1 MISKETEAITASK
14 KTLSA
19 AKNAWQLQKQE
30 YANGHQAKAEGKPV
44 VWSCALVPKEL
55 YWAMDVVPFFPEQFA
70 SLFSTRRLEGS
81 RDPSVPTY
89 AVKYCQLAEAEGFKD
104 YICGYARTWV
114 GYVLDGL
121 KTEWGED
128 LPLGGPP
135 QPDMMISTSYACDVR
150 MKGMEYVAQKLKI
163 PMFTLDFP
171 EIASDM
177 PSLSRGVRQPIIA
190 PRSTRKPGASE
201 FMINTWTDYDLEYT
215 ISQFEEFFDF
225 IEQVSGNKFD
235 VDKLNEAL
243 EWSYRTCEVNRE
255 INELR
260 KAVPAP
266 MPSTDGFASAYP
278 RLYLMGTE
286 RGYNY
291 FAALRDELKE
301 NVSKGIGALADE
313 KFRLAWYGLP
323 TWFNMGIFNYFEKF
337 GGVFVW
343 EPSYNTGLLPPRRP
357 EDPVKELAL
366 RCLQG
371 IGDLAGNTC
380 IGGGVAG
387 LVEECRQYKIDGVV
401 LSYLITCRPIVFPAT
416 EISKALEEELGIPT
430 VALEADLVDER
441 IFAESQ
447 AFTRLD
453 AFGEQLLRKGSVAH
467 VQ

>member
-1 MISKETEAITASK
+1 MVSKEQEAIAASR

-19 AKNAWQLQKQE
+19 SRNAWLLQKEE

-44 VWSCALVPKEL
+44 AWSCALVPKEL
-55 YWAMDVVPFFPEQFA
+55 FWAMDVVPFFPEQFA
-70 SLFSTRRLEGS
+70 SLFSTRRLGGS

-89 AVKYCQLAEAEGFKD
+89 SVKHCQLAEAEGFKD
-104 YICGYARTWV
+104 YICGYARTWL
-114 GYVLDGL
+114 GYVIDGVR
-121 KTEWGED
+121 TGNWTD
-128 LPLGGPP
+128 APLGGPP
-135 QPDMMISTSYACDVR
+135 LPDMLITTSYACDVR
-150 MKGMEYVAQKLKI
+150 MKGFEYMAQLLKI
-163 PMFTLDFP
+163 PMFTFDFP
-171 EIASDM
+171 EVASDM
-177 PSLSRGVRQPIIA
+177 PSLSRGVRQPVVT
-190 PRSTRKPGASE
+190 PRATRKWGQTE
-201 FMINTWTDYDLEYT
+201 FIANTWTDYDVDYVV
-215 ISQFEEFFDF
+215 SQFEEYFDF
-225 IEQVSGNKFD
+225 VEQVTGHKLD
-235 VDKLNEAL
+235 LDKLNQAL
-243 EWSYRTCEVNRE
+243 EWSYKTCEVNRE

-278 RLYLMGTE
+278 RMYLMGTE

-291 FAALRDELKE
+291 FVQVRDELKE
-301 NVSKGIGALADE
+301 MVAQGIGALPDE

-343 EPSYNTGLLPPRRP
+343 EPAYNTGLLPPRRP
-357 EDPVKELAL
+357 EDPIRELAL

-371 IGDLAGNTC
+371 LGDLAGSMC
-380 IGGGVAG
+380 IGGALAG

-430 VALEADLVDER
+430 VALECDLVDER

-453 AFGEQLLRKGSVAH
+453 AFGEQLLKKGSIAH
-467 VQ
+467 PQ